1 MASFNLANLMDPL
14 IKLRDHMEKQ
24 SEKLDDMVKAVAIG
38 RGGKGIKN
46 LDKEILEELKKQ
58 TTLLEGI
65 ANKTADPLTAVKA
78 NLMKAKGE
86 VEKLT
91 EGGKALQA
99 LGLGAKE
106 LGIGLLVLSL
116 VPEKVITK
124 FTNFIVGI
132 ASAFDK
138 VDVKKLQ
145 KGGDAINNMGEAIWN
160 FTKKIAFSS
169 LLILPFIPVLPILM
183 LTVWGISWVVSKV
196 GQMKGIKQGSKAIKD
211 IGNGLIG
218 FGLGITALAIASLII
233 IAKPMILPVMALTL
247 ILIGG
252 AIALLG
258 LVAGPLKRGS
268 KALKDTGIGLA
279 SFAIG
284 VGVFALVATFIPWET
299 IPKMGM
305 ILLVVGGVLGIIGV
319 FSKQIKEG
327 SIALA
332 IAGGALVALSIG
344 LLVFNYATTSIGTEG
359 YALMAKVLIGI
370 AAIFGLAGALLPKMM
385 AGASALAMAG
395 VALIALGVGL
405 LVFNYAV
412 SSIGSLE
419 EVGMMVLA
427 IGGISL
433 VFAAAGVA
441 AGFILPGAIALAVAG
456 VALILLSAGLVLFS
470 LVWSMESTKDLFA
483 DSGQKGLLGG
493 SMSNFEVAITSIAY
507 GMAINPIT
515 AGFILLGSGAL
526 IVASVALMLSSVGVG
541 MFAKMYEREQSKGL
555 GSIFASK
562 PGYTVGGFLGL
573 GEREGSNLEFAI
585 ESIARS
591 FMLSPVQVG
600 AMYSTAPALIM
611 AGFALSSI
619 ADGISDFVKVIDK
632 ISGGDLE
639 SVATKI
645 STTLTVISQAFG
657 AIGADSSP
665 LGRLGGSLLAS
676 IGINVPGTD
685 QYSPDEVKAGI
696 AATRG
701 MGDILVNVA
710 KGVAAFATMRY
721 VDSDGKEIRIGPEE
735 QTKAIENIKMV
746 MSTVPQAFG
755 AIGSSTTS
763 LGRFASKLIEGATG
777 FSIPTSGE
785 YSAEAVKSGIEAVGG
800 MGEILVNVAAGVKA
814 FAEGTYTDINGNKV
828 QIKPEDLKAGGFI
841 FDNIKAI
848 ITSVAGV
855 FGSLG
860 AKNSGFFGTDEYDE
874 DDVKSG
880 IDAVQGMGGILSG
893 VAEFLK
899 AFSESKGVADSEKIK
914 NFLTGI
920 MDAVTQLAVANADKE
935 KTGVEMVEDLFNAL
949 GKAGDAAEPLE
960 KVAASIN
967 KIKDGINAMETE
979 KLKSTVE
986 LMQNING
993 LKESDAAENLQKVA
1007 ESLLEVINSMKP
1019 KEPAADGT
1027 PTAAKPKEPAAAG
1040 TPTAAV
1046 ALPTSQSESGLGTTL
1061 AKLQAT
1067 LNQINATMANLPAD
1081 IASIE
1086 IKLSQD

>member
-24 SEKLDDMVKAVAIG
+24 SEKLDDMVKAVAVG
-38 RGGKGIKN
+38 RGGRGIKN

-58 TTLLEGI
+58 TTLLEDI

-91 EGGKALQA
+91 EGGKALAA
-99 LGLGAKE
+99 LGVGAKE

-116 VPEKVITK
+116 VPDRVMTK

-132 ASAFDK
+132 ASAFDQ
-138 VDVKKLQ
+138 VDVEKLQ
-145 KGGDAINNMGEAIWN
+145 KGGDAINNMGEAVWN

-196 GQMKGIKQGSKAIKD
+196 GQMKGIKEGSEAIKD

-233 IAKPMILPVMALTL
+233 VARPMVLPIMVATL
-247 ILIGG
+247 LLVGG
-252 AIALLG
+252 SLYLLG
-258 LVAGPLKRGS
+258 KLGAKEIEEGS
-268 KALKDTGIGLA
+268 KALKDSGIGLA
-279 SFAIG
+279 AFAVGI
-284 VGVFALVATFIPWET
+284 GVFALIATFIPWET
-299 IPKMGM
+299 IPKMGT

-344 LLVFNYATTSIGTEG
+344 LLAFNYVTSTIGTEG
-359 YALMAKVLIGI
+359 YMLMAGVLTGI
-370 AAIFGLAGALLPKMM
+370 AVIFGLAGTLLPNML
-385 AGASALAMAG
+385 AGATALAVAG
-395 VALIALGVGL
+395 IALITLSIGLVAFNAAVGT
-405 LVFNYAV
+405 
-412 SSIGSLE
+412 IGSLE
-419 EVGMMVLA
+419 EVGMMAAAL
-427 IGGISL
+427 GGISL
-433 VFAAAGVA
+433 AFAAAGVTA
-441 AGFILPGAIALAVAG
+441 IFIIPGAVALAVAG
-456 VALILLSAGLVLFS
+456 VALIALSAGLVLFS
-470 LVWSMESTKDLFA
+470 LVWSMKSTKDLFA

-591 FMLSPVQVG
+591 FMLNPIQVG

-619 ADGISDFVKVIDK
+619 ADGVSDFVKVIDK
-632 ISGGDLE
+632 ISGGNLE

-665 LGRLGGSLLAS
+665 LGRSGGSLLAS
-676 IGINVPGTD
+676 MGINVPGTD

-735 QTKAIENIKMV
+735 QAKAVENIKMV

-828 QIKPEDLKAGGFI
+828 QIKPEDLKPGGFI

-899 AFSESKGVADSEKIK
+899 AFSKSKGVADSEKIK

-1019 KEPAADGT
+1019 KEPAA
-1027 PTAAKPKEPAAAG
+1027 AG

-1046 ALPTSQSESGLGTTL
+1046 TLPTSQSESGLGTTL
-1061 AKLQAT
+1061 AKLQIT

-1086 IKLSQD
+1086 IKLPQD